1 MSCVLNQ
8 GRLFTDQRRCP
19 SPGRRLVMLFL
30 KKMRPK
36 VSKLLQLAS
45 SSDGDNPLRS
55 GHESAIDVPQQV
67 VLVSIS

>member
-1 MSCVLNQ
+1 
-8 GRLFTDQRRCP
+8 
-19 SPGRRLVMLFL
+19 MLFL